1 MSSISVEEHLAAV
14 LARCRPTEVVRVP
27 LAEALGLVCAEDV
40 VALVDLPGFDN
51 SAMDG
56 YAVRA
61 ASVARARADAP
72 VELSVVAEIPAGVLA
87 EVPVGDGAAAAI
99 MTGAML
105 PPGADAVVK
114 VEDTEPG
121 GTATV
126 RVFAAV
132 ETGTSVRR
140 QGEDVRAATVV
151 LRVGDRLTP
160 RRLALL
166 AATGHGEV
174 SVHRRPVVAVL
185 STGSELV
192 EPGAPLRPGQI
203 HDSNSYMLAA
213 SVAAIGAMP
222 VRSAAVAD
230 DGPALSAALLALAA
244 DADLVVTSGGVSMGT
259 FDVVKEA
266 FGVVGE
272 ATASASAELG
282 SISFV
287 QVAMQPGK
295 PQGIG
300 VVGERGVPLLA
311 LPGNPVSSYVSF
323 ELFVR
328 PAILAMMGAVSTQL
342 VQRGRISAPMRSPR
356 GRRQIARAVVSRGA
370 DGRLIADP
378 VWGQASHF
386 VADLARANA
395 LVMIPEEVTTVA
407 VGDEVDILLLD
418 PGVVDGA
425 HG

>member
-1 MSSISVEEHLAAV
+1 
-14 LARCRPTEVVRVP
+14 
-27 LAEALGLVCAEDV
+27 
-40 VALVDLPGFDN
+40 
-51 SAMDG
+51 
-56 YAVRA
+56 
-61 ASVARARADAP
+61 
-72 VELSVVAEIPAGVLA
+72 VELAVVAEVPAGVPA
-87 EVPVGDGAAAAI
+87 EVPVGDGEAAAI
-99 MTGAML
+99 MTGAMV

-121 GTATV
+121 GAAAV

-132 ETGTSVRR
+132 DSGTSIRR
-140 QGEDVRAATVV
+140 RGEDVRAATVV
-151 LRVGDRLTP
+151 LRAGDRLTP
-160 RRLALL
+160 RRVALL

-192 EPGAPLRPGQI
+192 EPGATLRPGQI

-213 SVAAIGAMP
+213 SVAAMGAVP
-222 VRSAAVAD
+222 VRSAAVED
-230 DGPALSAALLALAA
+230 DGPALSAALLALASE
-244 DADLVVTSGGVSMGT
+244 ADLVVTSGGVSMGT

-272 ATASASAELG
+272 ASASASAELG

-300 VVGERGVPLLA
+300 VLGERAVPLLA

-328 PAILAMMGAVSTQL
+328 PAILTMMGAVSTQP
-342 VQRGRISAPMRSPR
+342 VERGRISAPMRSPR
-356 GRRQIARAVVSRGA
+356 GRRQIARAVVSRDPQGH
-370 DGRLIADP
+370 LVADP

-395 LVMIPEEVTTVA
+395 LVIIPEEVTAVA
-407 VGDEVDILLLD
+407 VGDEVDILRLD
-418 PGVVDGA
+418 PGVLDGS
-425 HG
+425 HD

>member
-27 LAEALGLVCAEDV
+27 LAEALGLVCADDV

-61 ASVARARADAP
+61 SSVAQARADAP
-72 VELSVVAEIPAGVLA
+72 VELSVVAEIPAGVQA

-99 MTGAML
+99 MTGAMM

-151 LRVGDRLTP
+151 LRAGDRLTP

-192 EPGAPLRPGQI
+192 EPGAALRPGQI
-203 HDSNSYMLAA
+203 HDSNSYMLAT
-213 SVAAIGAMP
+213 SVSAMGAVP
-222 VRSAAVAD
+222 VRSAAVED
-230 DGPALSAALLALAA
+230 DGPTLRAALLALAA

-259 FDVVKEA
+259 FDVVKDA
-266 FGVVGE
+266 FGVAGE

-282 SISFV
+282 SIRFV

-300 VVGERGVPLLA
+300 VLGERAVPLLA

-342 VQRGRISAPMRSPR
+342 VERGRISAPMRSPR
-356 GRRQIARAVVSRGA
+356 GRRQIARAVVSRDA
-370 DGRLIADP
+370 DGHLTADP

-395 LVMIPEEVTTVA
+395 LVMIPEEVTAVA
-407 VGDEVDILLLD
+407 VGDEVDIVILD

-425 HG
+425 P